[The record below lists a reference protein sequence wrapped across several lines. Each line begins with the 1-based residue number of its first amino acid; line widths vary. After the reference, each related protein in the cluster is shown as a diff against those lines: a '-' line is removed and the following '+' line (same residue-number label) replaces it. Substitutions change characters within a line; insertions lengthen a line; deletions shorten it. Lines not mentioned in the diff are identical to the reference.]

1 MLSTESCLWFNCP
14 VLVAYEKVCIYK
26 FMPSLEKNVYQ
37 IEWPNKN
44 LKISPFFVMP
54 FKKNHQ
60 QKKTQRARLERY
72 MKNK

>member
-1 MLSTESCLWFNCP
+1 
-14 VLVAYEKVCIYK
+14 
-26 FMPSLEKNVYQ
+26 MPSLEKNVQQ
-37 IEWPNKN
+37 IEWPYKN